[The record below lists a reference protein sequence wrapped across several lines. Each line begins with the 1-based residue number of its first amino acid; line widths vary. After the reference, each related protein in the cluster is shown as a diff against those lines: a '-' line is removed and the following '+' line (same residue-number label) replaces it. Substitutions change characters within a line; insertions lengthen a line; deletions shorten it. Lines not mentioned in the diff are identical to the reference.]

1 MSEPDWLVWTREMQA
16 IAQTGLAFVKDP
28 YDRERYDMLRDL
40 ASRIMAAHTGTAA
53 ERINAL
59 FAGETGYA
67 TPKIDVRGAAF
78 DAQGRILMVREVMDA
93 GRWTLPGGWADV
105 NLTAAENVVKEMR
118 EESGFEVRATK
129 LAACWDRARQ
139 GHGAFAFSTL
149 KLFYLC
155 EITGGV
161 ASASLETSEVA
172 FFAEHELP
180 DDLSTGRVLQHQLVR
195 MFEHMRSLDLPT
207 DFD

>member
-16 IAQTGLAFVKDP
+16 IAQTGLAFTKDP
-28 YDRERYDMLRDL
+28 YDRERYEMLREL
-40 ASRIMAAHTGTAA
+40 ASRIMAAHTDTQPD
-53 ERINAL
+53 RIDAL
-59 FAGETGYA
+59 FANQSGYA

-78 DAQGRILMVREVMDA
+78 DAQGRILMVREVMDS

-105 NLTAAENVVKEMR
+105 NLTAAENAVKEVR
-118 EESGFEVRATK
+118 EESGFDVRVTK

-139 GHGAFAFSTL
+139 GHGAFPFSTF
-149 KLFYLC
+149 KLFYIC
-155 EITGGV
+155 EITGGE

-180 DDLSTGRVLQHQLVR
+180 DDLSTGRVLRPQLLR
-195 MFEHMRSLDLPT
+195 MFEHSRNTELAT